1 MIFSKNQEEV
11 ATSEEMIVEREPWKG
26 ERVGSRGR
34 EPGMVIAGVSWVEWG
49 LVEAETVSVGGVNC
63 EGRGGGGENHLY
75 PSK

>member
-34 EPGMVIAGVSWVEWG
+34 EPGMVIAGVS
-49 LVEAETVSVGGVNC
+49 
-63 EGRGGGGENHLY
+63 
-75 PSK
+75 